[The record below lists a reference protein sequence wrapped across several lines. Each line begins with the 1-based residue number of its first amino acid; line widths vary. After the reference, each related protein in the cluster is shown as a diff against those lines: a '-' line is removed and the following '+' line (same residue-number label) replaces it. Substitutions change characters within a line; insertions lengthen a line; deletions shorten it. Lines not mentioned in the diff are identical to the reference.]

1 MNPWLIVFA
10 LLSVLGAGAG
20 GFKLGADHE
29 VAAQARN
36 TKHVDEAVAAANLA
50 SAEAI
55 SRIKV
60 TNSNIYSKV
69 QHEVTEKIVYR
80 DCRHSDVGLQHV
92 NAALAGR
99 PVPAGGGEL
108 PAPDAPK

>member
-1 MNPWLIVFA
+1 MNPWLIVAA

-20 GFKLGADHE
+20 GFRMGADHE
-29 VAAQARN
+29 VAAQARAA
-36 TKHVDEAVAAANLA
+36 KHVGEAVAAANMA

-69 QHEVTEKIVYR
+69 QHEITEKIVYR

-92 NAALAGR
+92 NAALSGR
-99 PVPAGGGEL
+99 PLPTGGGEL
-108 PAPDAPK
+108 PTVDAPK